1 MKKNEQKDAK
11 IKRKNRIG
19 EESKETR
26 IRKIEKDGRGT
37 VIEGVWGRGRGRQIL
52 SNQNLKTQISKKKKE
67 NCTKETKI

>member
-1 MKKNEQKDAK
+1 MEKLRWSEGIFAKNFVEIGEDRIKHGNKKKMKKNEQKDAK

-37 VIEGVWGRGRGRQIL
+37 VIEGV
-52 SNQNLKTQISKKKKE
+52 
-67 NCTKETKI
+67 

>member
-1 MKKNEQKDAK
+1 MEKLRWSEGIFAKNFVEIGEDRIKNGNKKKMKKNEQKDAK

-37 VIEGVWGRGRGRQIL
+37 VIEGV
-52 SNQNLKTQISKKKKE
+52 
-67 NCTKETKI
+67 